1 MLDKM
6 IIGRYVPSD
15 SVMHKMDPRAK
26 LLLVFLFVCVV
37 FLANNV
43 DVTSIILNVKKL
55 ALKI

>member
-6 IIGRYVPSD
+6 IIGRYVPANSL
-15 SVMHKMDPRAK
+15 MHKMDPRAK

-43 DVTSIILNVKKL
+43 VSYGLLAVFTIL
-55 ALKI
+55 